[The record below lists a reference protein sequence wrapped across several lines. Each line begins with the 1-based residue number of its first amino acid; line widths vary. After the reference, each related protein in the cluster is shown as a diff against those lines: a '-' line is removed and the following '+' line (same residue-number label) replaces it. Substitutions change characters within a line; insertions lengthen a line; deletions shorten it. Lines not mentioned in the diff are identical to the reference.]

1 MNKFGEGNVV
11 HGTGRPRGVT
21 TLYVI
26 GIGRLAPLATTK
38 AEPLGLEM
46 DANPVTKGAAGP
58 REGLQRVSKTF
69 GIQRWAGT
77 QSGKRVRIREV

>member
-1 MNKFGEGNVV
+1 MRG
-11 HGTGRPRGVT
+11 RGVT

-26 GIGRLAPLATTK
+26 GIGRLLSLPSPATTK

-58 REGLQRVSKTF
+58 REEESEQN
-69 GIQRWAGT
+69 
-77 QSGKRVRIREV
+77 IRNTEVGRCTSWTHKG

>member
-1 MNKFGEGNVV
+1 MWF
-11 HGTGRPRGVT
+11 TAPGRPRGVT

-46 DANPVTKGAAGP
+46 DANPVTKGARHRAE
-58 REGLQRVSKTF
+58 REAAESEQN
-69 GIQRWAGT
+69 
-77 QSGKRVRIREV
+77 IRNTEVGRYTVW